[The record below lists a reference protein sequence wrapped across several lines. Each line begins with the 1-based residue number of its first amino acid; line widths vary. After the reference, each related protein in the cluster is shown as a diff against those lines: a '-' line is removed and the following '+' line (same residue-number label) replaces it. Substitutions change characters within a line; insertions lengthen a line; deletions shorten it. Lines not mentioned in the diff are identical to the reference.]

1 MARQSRLVVHGD
13 ASYPDVT
20 DKGVEAISAAFAVR
34 FMASLIARTSLSPT
48 YLAARKPAPEL
59 TRLCRHSTGVV
70 CQVARSLTSRYHED
84 FSVRTFVFFPRT

>member
-1 MARQSRLVVHGD
+1 MARQSRLVVHAD

-48 YLAARKPAPEL
+48 HLAARKPAPEL
-59 TRLCRHSTGVV
+59 IPVGAD
-70 CQVARSLTSRYHED
+70 QAAPPSLTSRYHED